1 MITRLSTQV
10 ASAGLAT
17 LVTVAVLVGLNSLA
31 SSEHAASQIAKTAA
45 TLPA

>member
-1 MITRLSTQV
+1 MITRLSAQV
-10 ASAGLAT
+10 AAFSLAT
-17 LVTVAVLVGLNSLA
+17 LVTVALLVGLNSLA